1 MAARVRTAPRK
12 QAVQPRAKA
21 TVDVILEATA
31 HLLVREGY
39 DRTSTNKVAVAAGV
53 SIGSLYQ
60 YFPSKEALVAA
71 LMDRHTDEMMAL
83 VRGKTAEVWAEPV
96 PVVVETLVRAMIE
109 AHAVD
114 PKLHKVFVEQVPRV
128 GRLERLHDLERE
140 VLGLARAFLEAHK
153 SELRPLDLDVA
164 AFVSVATIEALTHAA
179 VLVRED
185 LLDERLVREI
195 RDVVVRYLLP

>member
-31 HLLVREGY
+31 RLLVREGY

-83 VRGKTAEVWAEPV
+83 VRGKTAEVWAAPV

-128 GRLERLHDLERE
+128 GRLERLHDLETE
-140 VLGLARAFLEAHK
+140 VLGLARAFLEAHRG
-153 SELRPLDLDVA
+153 ELRVIDLDVA

-195 RDVVVRYLLP
+195 RDVVVRYLMP